1 MLARRRRGG
10 YALASEEESMKTRA
24 TAGVVLALAAAL
36 AQAQGFPSRPIRVV
50 VPFPAGGTDVTARII
65 TTKMAEYLG
74 QPLVVENRAGA
85 NGNIGSD
92 YVAKSPPDG
101 YTLLVTTSST
111 MVAGFLLKKNVPFDP
126 VRDFTPI
133 GNMYE
138 AVQTLSVAARV
149 PATNLRE
156 LIDYAKKNPGKL
168 NFGSIGTGSAYHL
181 NGEIFKRAA
190 GVDIVHVPYKGTA
203 PMTVA
208 LLAGEVDMA
217 FPSLSNLGGNLNTG
231 KVKVLAMLDP
241 RRHPRVPD
249 VPPIQDTL
257 PNFRKAANWIAM
269 FGPAGLPAPVTT
281 RLSSELQK
289 ALAAPDVRSAVEKVT
304 SVIIGGSA
312 DELAAT
318 LKSDLQTTA
327 QLIKEIGLK
336 PE

>member
-1 MLARRRRGG
+1 MGL
-10 YALASEEESMKTRA
+10 RA
-24 TAGVVLALAAAL
+24 IAGVVLALAAGFAH
-36 AQAQGFPSRPIRVV
+36 AQAFPSRPIRVV

-74 QPLVVENRAGA
+74 QPLIVENRAGA

-92 YVAKSPPDG
+92 YVAKSAPDG

-111 MVAGFLLKKNVPFDP
+111 MVAGFLLTKNVPFDP

-149 PATNLRE
+149 PVSNLRE

-190 GVDIVHVPYKGTA
+190 GIDIVHVPYKGTA

-269 FGPAGLPAPVTT
+269 FGPANLPQPVAA
-281 RLSSELQK
+281 RLSAELQK
-289 ALAAPDVRSAVEKVT
+289 ALAAADVRSAIEKIT
-304 SVIIGGSA
+304 SVIIGGTA

-318 LKSDLQTTA
+318 MKSDLQTTA
-327 QLIKEIGLK
+327 QLIKEIGLQ

>member
-1 MLARRRRGG
+1 MGL
-10 YALASEEESMKTRA
+10 RA
-24 TAGVVLALAAAL
+24 IAGVVLALAAGL
-36 AQAQGFPSRPIRVV
+36 AQAQTFPSRPIRVV

-65 TTKMAEYLG
+65 TTKMAQYLG

-92 YVAKSPPDG
+92 YVAKSAPDG

-111 MVAGFLLKKNVPFDP
+111 MVAGFLLTKNVPFDP
-126 VRDFTPI
+126 ARDFTPI

-149 PATNLRE
+149 PASNLRE

-190 GVDIVHVPYKGTA
+190 GIDIVHVPYKGTA

-217 FPSLSNLGGNLNTG
+217 LPSLSNLGGNLNTG

-249 VPPIQDTL
+249 VPPIQETL
-257 PNFRKAANWIAM
+257 PNFHKAANWIAM
-269 FGPAGLPAPVTT
+269 FGPANLPQPVAA
-281 RLSSELQK
+281 RLSAELQK
-289 ALAAPDVRSAVEKVT
+289 ALAAPDVKASIDKTT
-304 SVIIGGSA
+304 SVIIGGTA

-318 LKSDLQTTA
+318 LKSDLQSTA
-327 QLIKEIGLK
+327 QLIKEIGLQ